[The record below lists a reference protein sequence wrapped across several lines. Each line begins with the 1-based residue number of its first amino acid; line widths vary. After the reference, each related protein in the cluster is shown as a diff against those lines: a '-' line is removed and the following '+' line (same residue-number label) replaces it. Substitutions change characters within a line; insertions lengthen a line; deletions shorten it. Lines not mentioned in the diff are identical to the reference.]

1 MIAVKKFSIIFFLVL
16 LPSLCAADPADSK
29 LLAEGRVDD
38 AVVSLH
44 HRISSAPQDAES
56 YNLLCR
62 AYFALSDWDKGIA
75 ACEKAVS
82 LDPGNSQYHLWLGRV
97 YGEKADHSSFLTAA
111 GLAKKVRSEFE
122 TAVRLNPNSAEART
136 DLAEFYLEAPG
147 IVGGGRDKAEAQ
159 AQKIAALDPVR
170 AGWVKASLAEKKK
183 DLVTAENEYRAAIAA
198 SHGNALAWRNLAAFY
213 RQTGHLDAMEDA
225 IRHASAAPMDQP
237 EVLMECANM
246 LLRTKRDLPQAIHLL
261 RRYLSSSLTV
271 EAAPAF
277 KAHYLLGTAL
287 EHQGDKLAAAQ
298 EYRASLA
305 LAKSYTLARTA
316 LDHLNGQVADVV
328 NSRNP
333 L

>member
-1 MIAVKKFSIIFFLVL
+1 MFALKKSSIVL
-16 LPSLCAADPADSK
+16 LLTLVTSLSAADSGDTK

-38 AVVSLH
+38 AIVSLQ
-44 HRISSAPQDAES
+44 HRISGAPKDAES

-62 AYFALSDWDKGIA
+62 AYFALADWDKGIA

-82 LDPGNSQYHLWLGRV
+82 LDPQNAQYHMWLGRV
-97 YGEKADHSSFLTAA
+97 YGEKADHSSFLSAA
-111 GLAKKVRSEFE
+111 GLAKKVRGEFE
-122 TAVRLNPNSAEART
+122 TAVRLNPESAEART
-136 DLAEFYLEAPG
+136 DLAEFYMEAPG

-170 AGWVKASLAEKKK
+170 AGWVKGRLAEKNK
-183 DLVTAENEYRAAIAA
+183 DLILAEKEYRGAVEAG
-198 SHGNALAWRNLAAFY
+198 HGSALAWLNLAYFY
-213 RQTGHLDAMEDA
+213 RRYGRLDSMEDA

-237 EVLMECANM
+237 EVLMESANM
-246 LLRTKRDLPQAIHLL
+246 LLRSKRDLSQATQLL

-287 EHQGDKLAAAQ
+287 EQQGDKAAAAQ

-305 LAKSYTLARTA
+305 MAKSFALAQTA
-316 LDHLNGQVADVV
+316 LDRLSGQVADVV
-328 NSRNP
+328 NPN
-333 L
+333 

>member
-1 MIAVKKFSIIFFLVL
+1 MVL
-16 LPSLCAADPADSK
+16 LLSSLSAANSADSQ

-44 HRISSAPQDAES
+44 NRINGAPNDAES

-62 AYFALSDWDKGIA
+62 AYFALADWDKGIA

-97 YGEKADHSSFLTAA
+97 YGEKADHSHFVTAA
-111 GLAKKVRSEFE
+111 GFAKKVHAEFE

-159 AQKIAALDPVR
+159 AEKIAALDPVR
-170 AGWVKASLAEKKK
+170 AGWVKARLAEKST
-183 DLVTAENEYRAAIAA
+183 DLVAAENDYRAAILA
-198 SHGNALAWRNLAAFY
+198 SHGAALAWRNLASFY
-213 RQTGHLDAMEDA
+213 RQTGRLDEMEDA

-246 LLRTKRDLPQAIHLL
+246 LLRSKRDLAQATQLL
-261 RRYLSSSLTV
+261 KRYLSSSLTV
-271 EAAPAF
+271 EAGPAF
-277 KAHYLLGTAL
+277 RAHYLLGTAL
-287 EHQGDKLAAAQ
+287 EQQGNKPAAAQ

-305 LAKSYTLARTA
+305 LAKSYTPAQTA
-316 LDHLNGQVADVV
+316 LDRLNGQVADAV
-328 NSRNP
+328 NSN
-333 L
+333 

>member
-1 MIAVKKFSIIFFLVL
+1 MVL
-16 LPSLCAADPADSK
+16 LFSSLSAANSADSQ

-44 HRISSAPQDAES
+44 NRINGAPNDAES

-62 AYFALSDWDKGIA
+62 AYFALADWDKGIA

-97 YGEKADHSSFLTAA
+97 YGEKADHSHFVTAA
-111 GLAKKVRSEFE
+111 GFAKKVHAEFE

-159 AQKIAALDPVR
+159 AEKIAALDPVR
-170 AGWVKASLAEKKK
+170 AGWVKARLAEKST
-183 DLVTAENEYRAAIAA
+183 DLVAAENDYRAAILA
-198 SHGNALAWRNLAAFY
+198 SHGAALAWRNLASFY
-213 RQTGHLDAMEDA
+213 RQTGRLDEMEDA

-246 LLRTKRDLPQAIHLL
+246 LLRSKRDLPQATQLL
-261 RRYLSSSLTV
+261 KRYLSSSLTV
-271 EAAPAF
+271 EAGPAF
-277 KAHYLLGTAL
+277 RAHYLLGTAL
-287 EHQGDKLAAAQ
+287 EQQGNKPAAAQ

-305 LAKSYTLARTA
+305 LAKSYTPAQTA
-316 LDHLNGQVADVV
+316 LDRLNGQVADAV
-328 NSRNP
+328 NSN
-333 L
+333 

>member
-1 MIAVKKFSIIFFLVL
+1 MVL
-16 LPSLCAADPADSK
+16 LLSSLSAANSADSQ

-44 HRISSAPQDAES
+44 NRINGAPNDAES

-62 AYFALSDWDKGIA
+62 AYFALADWDKGIA

-97 YGEKADHSSFLTAA
+97 YGEKADHSHFVTAA
-111 GLAKKVRSEFE
+111 GFAKKVHAEFE

-159 AQKIAALDPVR
+159 AEKIAALDPVR
-170 AGWVKASLAEKKK
+170 AGWVKARLAEKST
-183 DLVTAENEYRAAIAA
+183 DLVAAENDYRAAILA
-198 SHGNALAWRNLAAFY
+198 SHGAALAWRNLASFY
-213 RQTGHLDAMEDA
+213 RQTGRLDEMEDA

-246 LLRTKRDLPQAIHLL
+246 LLRSKRDLPQATQLL
-261 RRYLSSSLTV
+261 KRYLSSSLTV
-271 EAAPAF
+271 EAGPAF
-277 KAHYLLGTAL
+277 RAHYLLGTAL
-287 EHQGDKLAAAQ
+287 EQQGNKPAAAQ

-305 LAKSYTLARTA
+305 LAKSYTPAQTA
-316 LDHLNGQVADVV
+316 LDRLNGQVADAV
-328 NSRNP
+328 NSN
-333 L
+333 

>member
-1 MIAVKKFSIIFFLVL
+1 MTSVKKLSIIVVLAL

-29 LLAEGRVDD
+29 LLAEGRMDD

-44 HRISSAPQDAES
+44 SRIIGAPRDAES

-62 AYFALSDWDKGIA
+62 AYFALADWDSGIQ

-97 YGEKADHSSFLTAA
+97 YGEKADHSHFLTAA

-122 TAVRLNPNSAEART
+122 TAVSLNPTNVEART
-136 DLAEFYLEAPG
+136 DLAEFYLEAPA

-170 AGWVKASLAEKKK
+170 AGWVKARLAEKSS
-183 DLVTAENEYRAAIAA
+183 DLVAAENDYRAAIAA
-198 SHGNALAWRNLAAFY
+198 SHGSALAWRNLAYFY
-213 RQTGHLDAMEDA
+213 RQSGRLDAMEDA

-246 LLRTKRDLPQAIHLL
+246 LIRTKRDLPQAIQLL

-271 EAAPAF
+271 EAGPAF

-287 EHQGDKLAAAQ
+287 EQQGNKAGAAQ

-305 LAKSYTLARTA
+305 LAKSYTLAQSA
-316 LDHLNGQVADVV
+316 LDRLHGQIVEVA
-328 NSRNP
+328 NP
-333 L
+333 N

>member
-1 MIAVKKFSIIFFLVL
+1 MISLKKLSIIFLFLS
-16 LPSLCAADPADSK
+16 SLCAADPVDSK
-29 LLAEGRVDD
+29 LLAEGRVDE

-44 HRISSAPQDAES
+44 NRINGAPKDAES

-62 AYFALSDWDKGIA
+62 AYFALADWDQGIA
-75 ACEKAVS
+75 ACEQAVS

-170 AGWVKASLAEKKK
+170 AGWVKARLAEKNK
-183 DLVTAENEYRAAIAA
+183 DLVTAENEYRSAVAAG
-198 SHGNALAWRNLAAFY
+198 HGSALAWRNLASFY
-213 RQTGHLDAMEDA
+213 RQAGRLDAMDDA

-246 LLRTKRDLPQAIHLL
+246 LLRSKRDLPQAIQLL

-287 EHQGDKLAAAQ
+287 EQQGNKAAAAQ
-298 EYRASLA
+298 EYRSSLA
-305 LAKSYTLARTA
+305 LAKSYTLAQTA
-316 LDHLNGQVADVV
+316 LDRVNGQVADVV
-328 NSRNP
+328 NPR
-333 L
+333 

>member
-1 MIAVKKFSIIFFLVL
+1 MISIKKLSIISCLAL
-16 LPSLCAADPADSK
+16 LPSLCAADSADTK

-44 HRISSAPQDAES
+44 NRINGAPKDAES

-62 AYFALSDWDKGIA
+62 AYFALAEWDTGIA
-75 ACEKAVS
+75 ACEQAVS
-82 LDPGNSQYHLWLGRV
+82 LDPGNSQYHLWLGRI
-97 YGEKADHSSFLTAA
+97 YGEKAAHSRFLTAA
-111 GLAKKVRSEFE
+111 GLAKKVHVEFE
-122 TAVRLNPNSAEART
+122 TAVRLNPNNVEART

-159 AQKIAALDPVR
+159 ADKIAALDPVR
-170 AGWVKASLAEKKK
+170 AGWVKARLAEKNN
-183 DLVTAENEYRAAIAA
+183 DPIAAENDYRAAISA
-198 SHGNALAWRNLAAFY
+198 SNGAALAWRNLAYFY
-213 RQTGHLDAMEDA
+213 RQTGRIEAMEDA

-246 LLRTKRDLPQAIHLL
+246 LLRSKRDLPQATQLL

-287 EHQGDKLAAAQ
+287 EQQGNKAAAAQ
-298 EYRASLA
+298 EYRAALA
-305 LAKSYTLARTA
+305 LAKSFTQAQTA
-316 LDHLNGQVADVV
+316 LDHLNGQVADVMTPR
-328 NSRNP
+328 NS